1 MVDKI
6 KMAIEEDLDVI
17 SAVTQAIY
25 TDMENDSR
33 ILLDEYDNASP
44 EIRKAMDFVL
54 ICLCGYSM
62 ESLIDKAEPMIY

>member
-6 KMAIEEDLDVI
+6 KMAIEEDLDIV
-17 SAVTQAIY
+17 SEVQKQMFS
-25 TDMENDSR
+25 DMENDSR
-33 ILLDEYDNASP
+33 ILLARYSEETP
-44 EIRKAMDFVL
+44 EVREAMDFVL